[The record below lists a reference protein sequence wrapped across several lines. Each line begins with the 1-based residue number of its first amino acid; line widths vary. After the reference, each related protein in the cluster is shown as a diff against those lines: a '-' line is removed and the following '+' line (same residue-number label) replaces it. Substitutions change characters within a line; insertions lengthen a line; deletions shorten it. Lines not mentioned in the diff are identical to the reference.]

1 MTGVLAART
10 DEVVS
15 GVRERA
21 EKHERARQLCEDT
34 VADLKRTDIL
44 RAYVPL
50 VYGGPEY
57 NPFETMAAIEQL
69 SAADGS
75 TGWCATIASLTSHI
89 AGCLPPDSA
98 RAIFGSHDAV
108 ACGAYA
114 PSGTASM
121 SSNGSFAVSGRW
133 AWGSGSS
140 FATWMTG
147 GTIGDDQRPRHMF
160 FRSDE
165 IDVHDT
171 WYSNGLRATASH
183 DFSVDALTVPA
194 ERVAV
199 LGSRPVAEA
208 AISRMPLFVLF
219 SGGVA
224 SVMLGIATRAT
235 EELTALASTKKPVQ
249 SSKTLAVSPI
259 TQVDLA
265 RAEVA
270 VRSARAFLHENVAVA
285 WDAVAQ
291 GDRVDLETR
300 VRARLAASHA
310 GEQACAAVDLCY
322 RAGGGT
328 AVYESSPL
336 QRCFR
341 DVHTASAHVMVSA
354 RTYEMVGRHRLG
366 LDIDASSL

>member
-1 MTGVLAART
+1 MSASLADATARI
-10 DEVVS
+10 VG

-21 EKHERARQLCEDT
+21 EEHERARQLSNDT
-34 VADLKRTDIL
+34 VADLKSTDIL
-44 RAYVPL
+44 RAYVPA
-50 VYGGPEY
+50 VCGGPEY
-57 NPFETMAAIEQL
+57 DPFETMAAIESL

-89 AGCLPPDSA
+89 AGSLSA
-98 RAIFGSHDAV
+98 DAARTVFSPRDAV
-108 ACGAYA
+108 ACGVYA
-114 PSGTASM
+114 PSGRAIRQSDD
-121 SSNGSFAVSGRW
+121 SFAVTGAW

-147 GTIGDDQRPRHMF
+147 GAIDDAGVAQQVF
-160 FRSDE
+160 FRADQ
-165 IDVHDT
+165 INVHDT
-171 WYSNGLRATASH
+171 WHSNGLRATASH
-183 DFSVDALTVPA
+183 DFGVDSVRVPA
-194 ERVAV
+194 ERVVA
-199 LGSRPVAEA
+199 LGSRPVADS

-224 SVMLGIATRAT
+224 SVMLGIATRAI
-235 EELTALASTKKPVQ
+235 EELTTLAAKKKPVQ
-249 SSKTLAVSPI
+249 SSKTLAVSPM

-270 VRSARAFLHENVAVA
+270 VRSARAFLHENVQLA
-285 WDAVAQ
+285 WETILR

-300 VRARLAASHA
+300 LRARLAASNA
-310 GEQACAAVDLCY
+310 GEQACAAVNLCY
-322 RAGGGT
+322 RAGGGS
-328 AVYESSPL
+328 AVYETSPL

-354 RTYEMVGRHRLG
+354 RTYETVGRHRLG